1 MTVKELLQRDP
12 HPDTLV
18 GIYKQSDQGDH
29 PALIEQFLG
38 SRAEVLESR
47 YAEVEAVD
55 WTDAYHMRLRRVG
68 IVVYIKEKEDRS

>member
-18 GIYKQSDQGDH
+18 GIYKQADRGDH
-29 PALIEQFLG
+29 SALIELFLG
-38 SRAEVLESR
+38 SRAEAIESR
-47 YAEVEAVD
+47 YADAEAVD